1 MNGEVTYDTRFCF
14 YPFQVKALAAG
25 RYIAISTQSA
35 NWIVVDNKQELQ
47 ILKNLQSGSTVGEV
61 VELLENEGDNSIE
74 SLQKI
79 LAKLAAREFAG
90 VGHLPEVSRLE
101 GFRMLNLY
109 VTNACNLWCPHCFM
123 NAGQAMKNEL
133 STIEIKNI
141 LDDFKAEGGECVTFT
156 GGEPK
161 MRPDFLEI
169 LQHSKSIGLSNT
181 VLSNGL
187 LWSEDDIQNASPQI
201 EEIQISIDGVD
212 ENTNSTIRGQDH
224 FRKAVETAKA
234 FSRYGTKVAIATTF
248 AQEDL
253 NLNLVPQ
260 YLSLK
265 YEIESESQNQVS
277 FRFSKKILPGRGKTP
292 TESQNHEYERL
303 IDQIEDAVKPNAK
316 MENFM
321 FGHEP
326 NMVSRNC
333 GIGGISIRSD
343 GHVFLCNRVHEVDDY
358 GHISNQ
364 SMAEWLQIAKDI
376 NDSTA
381 VDNVEPCKTCFLKNI
396 CNGGCRIDDF
406 NNKGQTRNQVN
417 QWVNTTCTEDRRGR
431 LLDKMVKMF
440 DLYYDFSQ

>member
-47 ILKNLQSGSTVGEV
+47 ILKSLQSGSTVGEV
-61 VELLENEGDNSIE
+61 IELLENKGDNGIE
-74 SLQKI
+74 ALQKI

-90 VGHLPEVSRLE
+90 VGYLPEVSRLE

-109 VTNACNLWCPHCFM
+109 VTNACNLRCPHCFM
-123 NAGQAMKNEL
+123 NAGKAMKNEL
-133 STIEIKNI
+133 STTDIKNI
-141 LDDFKAEGGECVTFT
+141 LDDFKAEGGEYVTFT

-201 EEIQISIDGVD
+201 EEMQISIDGVD
-212 ENTNSTIRGQDH
+212 ENTNSTIRGQDN

-234 FSRYGTKVAIATTF
+234 FSRHGTKVAIATTF

-260 YLSLK
+260 YMSLK
-265 YEIESESQNQVS
+265 YEIESESKNQVS

-292 TESQNHEYERL
+292 TENQNHEYERL

-343 GHVFLCNRVHEVDDY
+343 GHVFFCNRVHEVDDY
-358 GHISNQ
+358 GHISNR
-364 SMAEWLQIAKDI
+364 SMAEWLQIGKDI

-396 CNGGCRIDDF
+396 CNGGSRIDDF